1 MILMT
6 WKDVDPAKV
15 HRLFYPQVP
24 LVVTVEHTRRIGAMP
39 AIWCMPSSF
48 NPPLIGVSVAPEH
61 ETYKM
66 ILEAQAFAINWLEY
80 SYAEQVGELGET
92 SGREYVNKLSTVGL
106 TTIKGSKTSQP
117 LIQEA
122 SAALECR
129 LRERVR
135 TGMHEL
141 IVGEVAGAYA
151 SENFG
156 EYWDFSKY
164 DPLFYAG
171 TTSER
176 VKSWVFMS
184 CRGTVKRTPSSIKP
198 RQATRSTTHPDLAL
212 LH

>member
-1 MILMT
+1 MILMA
-6 WKDVDPAKV
+6 WKDVNTAKV
-15 HRLFYPQVP
+15 HRLFYPQAPVI
-24 LVVTVEHTRRIGAMP
+24 VTVERTARIGAMP
-39 AIWCMPSSF
+39 AIWCMPLSF
-48 NPPLIGVSVAPEH
+48 NPLLIGVSVAPEH

-66 ILEAQAFAINWLEY
+66 ILEAQAFGINWLEY
-80 SYAEQVGELGET
+80 SYAKQVGELGET
-92 SGREYVNKLSTVGL
+92 SGRECVNKLSSVAL

-135 TGMHEL
+135 TGTHEL
-141 IVGEVAGAYA
+141 IVGEIAGAYA

-184 CRGTVKRTPSSIKP
+184 CRGTVKRTSFK
-198 RQATRSTTHPDLAL
+198 H
-212 LH
+212 

>member
-1 MILMT
+1 MMILMA
-6 WKDVDPAKV
+6 WKDVNTAKV

-24 LVVTVEHTRRIGAMP
+24 VIVTVERTARIGAMP
-39 AIWCMPSSF
+39 AIWCMPLSF

-61 ETYKM
+61 ETCKM
-66 ILEAQAFAINWLEY
+66 ILDTQAFAINWLEY

-135 TGMHEL
+135 TGTHEL

-151 SENFG
+151 TEDFG
-156 EYWDFSKY
+156 DYWDFSKY
-164 DPLFYAG
+164 DPMFYAG

-176 VKSWVFMS
+176 VKDWVFMS
-184 CRGTVKRTPSSIKP
+184 CRGAVRRIPFK
-198 RQATRSTTHPDLAL
+198 H
-212 LH
+212 